1 MAIKISSTTVFNNNN
16 AIDWSLISS
25 KPQHIGSL
33 IKTNIGDG
41 TMTIYAGAS
50 NVAYHSVNNTLQIWF
65 NSNCACVCDCDCGG
79 PMGCFLGSEYV
90 LMADGTEKRL
100 DQVRPGEWI
109 SCHFSGKAPVFAVR
123 ETNAFENKMFKI
135 NNDIITTGEHA
146 FWSPEKR
153 EWLVPDKT
161 DDYRDKAPWRRV
173 KDSFS
178 GQQRCMKIPSGLK
191 PRQMILG
198 DKVLV
203 GDRLV
208 TINKIDSIT
217 LPQNAPKLITLV
229 TTTSMIIRGGWV
241 VSGWSGQDFD
251 RPIINDIDR
260 RSKLLYGELTI

>member
-1 MAIKISSTTVFNNNN
+1 MAIKIGSTIVFNNSAQMSWNLLN
-16 AIDWSLISS
+16 S
-25 KPQHIGSL
+25 KPQIVSSL
-33 IKTNIGDG
+33 VKTTTGDN
-41 TMTIYAGAS
+41 TNVSGAP
-50 NVAYHSVNNTLQIWF
+50 AYDAVYTEANGRLQLVFNT
-65 NSNCACVCDCDCGG
+65 NCACDCVCDCSG

-123 ETNAFENKMFKI
+123 ETNAFENKMFQL

-173 KDSFS
+173 KTSFS

-208 TINKIDSIT
+208 TINKINSIT